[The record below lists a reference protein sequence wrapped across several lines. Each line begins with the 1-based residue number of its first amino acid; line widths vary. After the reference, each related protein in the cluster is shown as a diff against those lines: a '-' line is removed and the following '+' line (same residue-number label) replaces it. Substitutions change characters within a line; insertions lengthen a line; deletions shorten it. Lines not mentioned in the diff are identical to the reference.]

1 MGGARSLYDAVERS
15 VRKMPTLTNVV
26 KDSIK
31 NAIQARE
38 PSRTKSGDYLLKF
51 GNARNS
57 GYRFLVKGGV
67 ATPAGEFWRDQTGQ
81 ALPVEGFAVDQTVER
96 RGRTD
101 YIETTKGQQAVR
113 SWDPVRNK
121 FKYTSLGRKYYR
133 NRRSEWVANI
143 PVLIS
148 GKRLNGL

>member
-1 MGGARSLYDAVERS
+1 MNALSGGGVRSLYDTGKLSR
-15 VRKMPTLTNVV
+15 RKMPTLTNVV

-81 ALPVEGFAVDQTVER
+81 ALPVECFAVDAPLER
-96 RGRTD
+96 MGRTD

-113 SWDPVRNK
+113 SWILLG
-121 FKYTSLGRKYYR
+121 TSL
-133 NRRSEWVANI
+133 NI
-143 PVLIS
+143 LLLVGSITGTDALS
-148 GKRLNGL
+148 GLQTSQY